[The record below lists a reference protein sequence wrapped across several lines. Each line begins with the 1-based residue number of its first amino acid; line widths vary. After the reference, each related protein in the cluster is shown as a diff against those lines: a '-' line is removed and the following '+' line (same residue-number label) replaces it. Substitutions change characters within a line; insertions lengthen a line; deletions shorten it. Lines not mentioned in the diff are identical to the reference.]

1 MKIRLVMA
9 GCFSIF
15 VLLACTKTANVDT
28 DTDSNGTGRL
38 SNFSVTV
45 LERTSANAVIQW
57 DSSVNKINS
66 EPVKYKVILN
76 NVLLKDSLIRLT
88 DTIRNLEKNKT
99 YAGKVV
105 AYIST
110 GDTIFSEFALPT
122 YEGSIYAYSRNG
134 FGTSRFGGF
143 NAYPII
149 GLQNQPSIWRFNT
162 GTTLTPT
169 LSNDT
174 LFLVTDTRLVA
185 RSAAS
190 GNIIWQGPAN
200 TGFNMPVTYHRGKL
214 YGCSTAGELVC
225 ISSSNGQILW
235 TYKSTYSYVIFNS
248 MPVLNDNMVFVAS
261 ANSSS
266 GEIHGVDAISGKK
279 IWMYPINNSI
289 CKRPLAIEGVL
300 VISSGMLGRAFAL
313 DQKKG
318 TLIWEKTNL
327 GTIGA
332 DQFNPVH
339 IDGKVMVHTNGSLYA
354 LELHTG
360 REVWKYDHGGSGLSD
375 CVTGNGM
382 IYFSKDSSI
391 GIGGTDYTRSVKCL
405 DAKTGNVVWSRG
417 GKVIGEFY
425 SQLVFAKD
433 KIYCL
438 LEFRRA
444 VTKAR
449 IVAFNATNGN
459 QDLMIDNYNPLSAE
473 LYEEVMNFCMKRDG
487 VVTYPS
493 THGNYE

>member
-1 MKIRLVMA
+1 MKIRLIMA

-15 VLLACTKTANVDT
+15 ILLACTKTDNVDI
-28 DTDSNGTGRL
+28 DPDSNGTGRL

-57 DSSVNKINS
+57 DSSVNKINP
-66 EPVKYKVILN
+66 ETVKYKVILN

-134 FGTSRFGGF
+134 FSTSRFGGF

-149 GLQNQPSIWRFNT
+149 GLQTQPSIWRFNT

-174 LFLVTDTRLVA
+174 LFLVTDNRLVA
-185 RSAAS
+185 RSATT
-190 GNIIWQGPAN
+190 GNIIWEGPAN
-200 TGFNMPVTYHRGKL
+200 TSFSLPVTYNNGKI
-214 YGCSTAGELVC
+214 YGCSNSGELVC
-225 ISSSNGQILW
+225 INSNNGQIIW
-235 TYKSTYSYVIFNS
+235 TYRSTISYINFNS
-248 MPVLNDNMVFVAS
+248 IPVLNDSMVFVSS
-261 ANSSS
+261 ANVPS
-266 GEIHGVDAISGKK
+266 GEIHGINATSGKK
-279 IWMYPINNSI
+279 IWIYPINNSVG
-289 CKRPLAIEGVL
+289 KRPLAIDGVL
-300 VISSGMLGRAFAL
+300 VISSGMLGRVFAL

-318 TLIWEKTNL
+318 TLIWGKNNI
-327 GTIGA
+327 GTVGS
-332 DQFNPVH
+332 DRFNPVY
-339 IDGKVMVHTNGSLYA
+339 IDGKVLAHTNGALYA
-354 LELHTG
+354 LELQTG
-360 REVWKYDHGGSGLSD
+360 REVWKYDDSVGDLSD

-382 IYFSKDSSI
+382 IYFCRDTSQN
-391 GIGGTDYTRSVKCL
+391 YTRTVYCL
-405 DAKTGNVVWSRG
+405 NAKTGKLVWRRG
-417 GKVIGEFY
+417 GKVMGEFY

-438 LEFRRA
+438 REFKYD
-444 VTKAR
+444 VIKAR

-459 QDLMIDNYNPLSAE
+459 QDFTIEKYNPISPAI
-473 LYEEVMNFCMKRDG
+473 YEEVMNFCMKRDG